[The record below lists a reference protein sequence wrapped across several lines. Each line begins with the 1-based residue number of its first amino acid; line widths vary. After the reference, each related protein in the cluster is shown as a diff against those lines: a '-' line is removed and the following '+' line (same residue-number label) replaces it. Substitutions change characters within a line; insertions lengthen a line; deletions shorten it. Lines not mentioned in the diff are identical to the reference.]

1 MYILFP
7 NLPFNPYIYI
17 MSLSKRIS
25 KIFSKKRVEYRKGYI
40 HFGRGKYP
48 KLTDNPYK
56 EGSKKYEKWN
66 LGFLHA
72 IDDLV
77 KIEKRKK

>member
-1 MYILFP
+1 
-7 NLPFNPYIYI
+7 

-48 KLTDNPYK
+48 KLTNNPHI
-56 EGSKKYEKWN
+56 EGTKKYEQWK
-66 LGFLHA
+66 LGFLQA
-72 IDDLV
+72 VDDLV
-77 KIEKRKK
+77 KIKKRKK

>member
-1 MYILFP
+1 MTLR
-7 NLPFNPYIYI
+7 
-17 MSLSKRIS
+17 KRIS
-25 KIFSKKRVEYRKGYI
+25 KIFDKKRVEYRKGYI

-48 KLTDNPYK
+48 KLTDNPYT
-56 EGSKKYEKWN
+56 EGTKKYEKWN